1 MLLAEQ
7 EHAAG
12 SNRKRMLR
20 FAFPVWVLLGAFLF
34 SGCATTGTE
43 KVERTLA
50 DEWGVEIQSVRL
62 TAAEYMID
70 FRYKVLDAKK
80 ALPILDRTI
89 KPHLIVER
97 TGAKLQVPISAKLGP
112 LRQATTS
119 PIDGRSYFTF
129 FANPGRHV
137 VVGDTVT
144 VVVGDFVVENL
155 TVY

>member
-1 MLLAEQ
+1 MSRARYT
-7 EHAAG
+7 AD
-12 SNRKRMLR
+12 SNRQRVPLR
-20 FAFPVWVLLGAFLF
+20 LAVPVWVLLGASLF
-34 SGCATTGTE
+34 SGCATTE
-43 KVERTLA
+43 ADRAERTLA
-50 DEWGVEIQSVRL
+50 DEWGVEIESVRL

-70 FRYKVLDAKK
+70 FRYKVLDAEK

-97 TGAKLQVPISAKLGP
+97 TGVKLQVPISAKLGP
-112 LRQATTS
+112 LRQATTT
-119 PIDGRSYFTF
+119 PIDGRIYFTF
-129 FANPGRHV
+129 FANPSRHV